1 MTSHALAN
9 LFEYS
14 KIKRYLLYSLI
25 YPFSSSCHAPN
36 PCISHTFL
44 ISHFIICQ
52 VAQMVK
58 CLPAMRE
65 TRVQS
70 VDWEDHLEKEMAT
83 HSFLAWEIPWREKTG
98 RLQSMGSQKSQI
110 QLSDQTTAA

>member
-36 PCISHTFL
+36 PCISHIFL

-58 CLPAMRE
+58 CLPAMQE

-70 VDWEDHLEKEMAT
+70 LDWEDHLAKEMAT
-83 HSFLAWEIPWREKTG
+83 HSSTLAWKITWTEGPAGLE
-98 RLQSMGSQKSQI
+98 SMG
-110 QLSDQTTAA
+110 LLGVGHD